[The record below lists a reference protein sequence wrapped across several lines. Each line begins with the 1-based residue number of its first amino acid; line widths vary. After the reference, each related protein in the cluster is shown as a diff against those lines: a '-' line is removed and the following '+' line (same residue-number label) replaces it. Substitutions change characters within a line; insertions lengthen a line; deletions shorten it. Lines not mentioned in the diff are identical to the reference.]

1 MLTHGLAKFR
11 KPKRLVVIGAAGF
24 VGRSVVECALNH
36 DMNVIPITRSQ
47 VDLLEPGASARLV
60 ELLQDGDCVVAASA
74 IAPCKDAAML
84 ADNFTLVRN
93 MAEALADRD
102 IEHVINVSSDAI
114 YPDKPLPLT
123 ESVPPSP
130 SSIHGVMHLGR
141 EIVLSS
147 AVQAPLVHL
156 RSTLIYGPGDPH
168 NGYGPN
174 RFRRQAKAGEDIIL
188 FGEGE
193 EQRDHVYITDVAKL
207 ICLAA
212 SRRSEGSLN
221 VATGS
226 VYSFREIAECVADLV
241 ENEVEIRPSPR
252 VGAMPHGGYRPFS
265 TKGVEEAFPDFS
277 FVQLPKGL
285 AMAQRAEE

>member
-1 MLTHGLAKFR
+1 
-11 KPKRLVVIGAAGF
+11 
-24 VGRSVVECALNH
+24 
-36 DMNVIPITRSQ
+36 
-47 VDLLEPGASARLV
+47 
-60 ELLQDGDCVVAASA
+60 
-74 IAPCKDAAML
+74 
-84 ADNFTLVRN
+84 
-93 MAEALADRD
+93 
-102 IEHVINVSSDAI
+102 
-114 YPDKPLPLT
+114 
-123 ESVPPSP
+123 
-130 SSIHGVMHLGR
+130 MHLGR